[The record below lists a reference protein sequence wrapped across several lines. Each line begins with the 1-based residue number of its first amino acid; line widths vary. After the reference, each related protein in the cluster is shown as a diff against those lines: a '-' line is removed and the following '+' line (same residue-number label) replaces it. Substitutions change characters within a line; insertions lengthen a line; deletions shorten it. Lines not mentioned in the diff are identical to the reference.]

1 MSIGTATPNQHDGTQ
16 PDVSDEGFVFV
27 GQALALD
34 LVNTEVVIRGRP
46 RDLLEREDDV
56 WRWWETAQRHHET
69 LPLLAVHGDTAIHG
83 ATTHTAVLTL
93 RGALRRLFSRLAD
106 GERPA
111 DDDLAALNAAMRQAA
126 PAVRINDRGSP
137 EQMYEISA
145 SPVHPLVVTVALAAR
160 LLLTTSDLQR
170 LHRCGN
176 ARCILLFYDTTKS
189 ATRRWCS
196 LGCMDRARSLRRY
209 NEAKQARQP

>member
-69 LPLLAVHGDTAIHG
+69 LPLLAVHGG
-83 ATTHTAVLTL
+83 
-93 RGALRRLFSRLAD
+93 
-106 GERPA
+106 P
-111 DDDLAALNAAMRQAA
+111 
-126 PAVRINDRGSP
+126 
-137 EQMYEISA
+137 
-145 SPVHPLVVTVALAAR
+145 
-160 LLLTTSDLQR
+160 
-170 LHRCGN
+170 
-176 ARCILLFYDTTKS
+176 
-189 ATRRWCS
+189 
-196 LGCMDRARSLRRY
+196 
-209 NEAKQARQP
+209 